1 MQEEEKLR
9 KRTEQNGQLWAHKV
23 DELEKQSRADSKAW
37 AEKLEHESAM
47 VAARRPHTRVHAL
60 YCVVFCCIGC
70 FAGVG
75 VGLCCMRACMTG
87 AHAGMHA
94 LMGTQ
99 VTKLRSENMEL
110 TNRAIFLQQDMKAS
124 AEKLEQESVKV
135 AHLRSE
141 NTQLAERALALQQ
154 AAELAEKKLG
164 AELQE
169 EAALKSRAEQY
180 GKLWSD
186 RVEELE
192 RKHKEDVKA
201 WAEKLEQESTKLAH
215 LRSENTQLAAE
226 LQVKTSQTCQNE
238 VLSK

>member
-1 MQEEEKLR
+1 M
-9 KRTEQNGQLWAHKV
+9 
-23 DELEKQSRADSKAW
+23 
-37 AEKLEHESAM
+37 
-47 VAARRPHTRVHAL
+47 
-60 YCVVFCCIGC
+60 
-70 FAGVG
+70 
-75 VGLCCMRACMTG
+75 CCMRACMTG

-99 VTKLRSENMEL
+99 VTKLRSENTEL